1 MEHLGFHFVITIGS
15 YRLRWG
21 ISLDEPTGNES

>member
-1 MEHLGFHFVITIGS
+1 MIVEHLGFHFVVTIGS

-21 ISLDEPTGNES
+21 ISLDEPNDS

>member
-1 MEHLGFHFVITIGS
+1 MIVEHLGFHFVVTIGS

-21 ISLDEPTGNES
+21 ISLDEPES